1 MKKFLV
7 CLAVLVSVGQTF
19 SGPASFVTRT
29 GLQAMESTL
38 QIRTQNIA
46 SQNNVDI
53 FPAVEFLNRLN
64 TFSKA
69 SANLD
74 PRLSERLYSALI
86 TATSSPQQSR
96 NISET
101 TLVNAAN
108 MLINIGIIR
117 REIET
122 YELTEEPEGEET
134 SQPSAVFVQDSLPR
148 SDDADDLTD
157 FASSY

>member
-1 MKKFLV
+1 
-7 CLAVLVSVGQTF
+7 
-19 SGPASFVTRT
+19 
-29 GLQAMESTL
+29 
-38 QIRTQNIA
+38 
-46 SQNNVDI
+46 
-53 FPAVEFLNRLN
+53 
-64 TFSKA
+64 
-69 SANLD
+69 
-74 PRLSERLYSALI
+74 
-86 TATSSPQQSR
+86 
-96 NISET
+96 
-101 TLVNAAN
+101 